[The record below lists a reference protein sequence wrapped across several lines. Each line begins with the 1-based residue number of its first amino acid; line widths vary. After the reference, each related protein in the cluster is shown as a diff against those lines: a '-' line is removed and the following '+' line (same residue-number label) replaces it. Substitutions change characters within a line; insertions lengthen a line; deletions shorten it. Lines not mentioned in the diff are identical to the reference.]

1 MVYTQEN
8 LYFAVDT
15 PLGENKLLLKHFHG
29 EEGISRL
36 FHFGLEMQSED
47 RNLDFSKI
55 VGQSATVTV
64 QLADDTERFINGIVG
79 RFVQAGTDKVLTTYH
94 AELYPWLWLLTMETN
109 CRIFQNKTVPQII
122 ETVFSDLGFS
132 DYRTDLKGS
141 FEPRDYCV
149 QYNESAFDFV
159 SRLMEDEGI
168 FYFFEHDKGVH
179 TLVMADDLS
188 AFPDCPGAKEVRY
201 GTLGQHTE
209 QNSIIRCTVEEN
221 VISSA
226 FAHNDYN
233 FETPSTDL
241 TATIDSTIGSNGLPR
256 RIYEFPGGFLKKD
269 AGDERAKLRIEE
281 QETTFRTLQ
290 GESYS
295 RPFTAG
301 HKFELKEHYR
311 SDLNA
316 SWVLR
321 QVSHSGLWDG
331 YTNSFTAFPAD
342 VPFRPPRTTKKPVIP
357 GTQTAVVVG
366 KAGEEIWTDQFG
378 RVKVQFFWDQ
388 EGKRDENSSCWVR
401 VAQAWAGKAWGFI
414 AIPRIGQEV
423 VVSFVEGDPDRPL
436 ITGSVYNAEQTVPN
450 GLPGAGTQSGIR
462 SNSSKGGGGSNE
474 IRLEDAKGGE
484 EIFIHAQKDENI
496 VVENDKTE
504 KVNHDE
510 TITIANDRTETVQ
523 HDEKLTVD
531 NDRTRNVGSN
541 ETVGVGKNQGVS
553 VGGDRT
559 DSVTGN
565 ETRSVGKDQK
575 LSVEANRSATVA
587 KDDSLQVGKNL
598 SIQAGDSIT
607 IQATNSITISVGKSS
622 ITAKK
627 DGTISINGKD
637 ISLDGS
643 GKITGK
649 AAGDMVL
656 KAKKI
661 LQN

>member
-94 AELYPWLWLLTMETN
+94 ADLYPWLWLLTMDTN

-209 QNSIIRCTVEEN
+209 QNSIIGCTVEEN

-331 YTNSFTAFPAD
+331 YRNSFTAFPAD
-342 VPFRPPRTTKKPVIP
+342 VPFRPPRTTKKPLPWMATLV
-357 GTQTAVVVG
+357 AS
-366 KAGEEIWTDQFG
+366 
-378 RVKVQFFWDQ
+378 RVF
-388 EGKRDENSSCWVR
+388 SM
-401 VAQAWAGKAWGFI
+401 A
-414 AIPRIGQEV
+414 P
-423 VVSFVEGDPDRPL
+423 
-436 ITGSVYNAEQTVPN
+436 
-450 GLPGAGTQSGIR
+450 
-462 SNSSKGGGGSNE
+462 
-474 IRLEDAKGGE
+474 
-484 EIFIHAQKDENI
+484 
-496 VVENDKTE
+496 
-504 KVNHDE
+504 
-510 TITIANDRTETVQ
+510 
-523 HDEKLTVD
+523 
-531 NDRTRNVGSN
+531 
-541 ETVGVGKNQGVS
+541 
-553 VGGDRT
+553 
-559 DSVTGN
+559 
-565 ETRSVGKDQK
+565 
-575 LSVEANRSATVA
+575 
-587 KDDSLQVGKNL
+587 
-598 SIQAGDSIT
+598 
-607 IQATNSITISVGKSS
+607 
-622 ITAKK
+622 
-627 DGTISINGKD
+627 
-637 ISLDGS
+637 
-643 GKITGK
+643 
-649 AAGDMVL
+649 
-656 KAKKI
+656 
-661 LQN
+661 